1 MPLKMSEDPLGSSKS
16 AQLRY
21 FSCSTSTPSL
31 GVQYQLNNF
40 IQKAEQWEHLL
51 DEIVDN
57 SKRQLKELVSNNEVL
72 DHQLSTLT
80 NKNKELVDRI
90 EKDSIGIFAIEQDK
104 LKTDNRLQA
113 IELSIAIHVTDRLE
127 EVVELTRTLSK
138 LEEIYIEPKL
148 SELGKQNARS
158 TQENTNLPMR
168 TSRH

>member
-1 MPLKMSEDPLGSSKS
+1 MPAPQHS
-16 AQLRY
+16 AL
-21 FSCSTSTPSL
+21 
-31 GVQYQLNNF
+31 
-40 IQKAEQWEHLL
+40 
-51 DEIVDN
+51 
-57 SKRQLKELVSNNEVL
+57 
-72 DHQLSTLT
+72 
-80 NKNKELVDRI
+80 
-90 EKDSIGIFAIEQDK
+90 EQDK